1 MIFLTISLCLVATLI
16 DGAAIITAPQR
27 CPLQNGNL
35 LDVDLFV
42 ADDMACKM
50 KCEKHEKCFF
60 YFFYTAPTKNRQP
73 PQCFLYETCDRLVE
87 PAMED
92 CPIGKENVIGV
103 MPFMEKEEDCI
114 ISCSK
119 NDMCSFYKVSV
130 LWIFFYYYFANIS
143 VVIMWFWYYERLF
156 NY

>member
-50 KCEKHEKCFF
+50 KCEKHENDSLSSIKPNCG
-60 YFFYTAPTKNRQP
+60 PDNPSRS
-73 PQCFLYETCDRLVE
+73 L
-87 PAMED
+87 
-92 CPIGKENVIGV
+92 NV
-103 MPFMEKEEDCI
+103 C
-114 ISCSK
+114 
-119 NDMCSFYKVSV
+119 
-130 LWIFFYYYFANIS
+130 
-143 VVIMWFWYYERLF
+143 
-156 NY
+156 